1 MIALGSAADG
11 GLLAES
17 RALRAFAARE
27 TAIASIRH
35 ARECV
40 LYRHFVDG
48 ETAGWSSVLELLRDC
63 ARELGDGDHVVTAR
77 IVTARIVCDRVEA
90 QRASVDAF
98 AAVARLRVLAKGGR

>member
-17 RALRAFAARE
+17 RALRSFAARE
-27 TAIASIRH
+27 TAIASVRH

-63 ARELGDGDHVVTAR
+63 ARELGDGDHV
-77 IVTARIVCDRVEA
+77 ITARIVCDRVEA

-98 AAVARLRVLAKGGR
+98 AAVARLRALAKGGR

>member
-17 RALRAFAARE
+17 RALRSFVARE
-27 TAIASIRH
+27 AAIASVRH

-40 LYRHFVDG
+40 LYRSFVDG
-48 ETAGWSSVLELLRDC
+48 DLAWHEVLKLLRDC
-63 ARELGDGDHVVTAR
+63 ARELGDGDHVVT
-77 IVTARIVCDRVEA
+77 VRVSCNGIEA
-90 QRASVDAF
+90 QRACVDAF